1 MGRHQDRLHVRRSRG
16 VRGGEG
22 GGERGQARAGD
33 RGGVR
38 GFRSARARAW
48 RNGRRWRRT
57 RNPSHGYGRHRVRAR
72 HGRAGRTAAAQGGR
86 MRVCKTPGAIY
97 RTEIKAGSV
106 SVTVTLPEKLKGL
119 LDHLLCA
126 QAKSPAQVYEE
137 ILHDAMEDAVAKI
150 LAHNASRP

>member
-1 MGRHQDRLHVRRSRG
+1 
-16 VRGGEG
+16 
-22 GGERGQARAGD
+22 
-33 RGGVR
+33 
-38 GFRSARARAW
+38 
-48 RNGRRWRRT
+48 
-57 RNPSHGYGRHRVRAR
+57 
-72 HGRAGRTAAAQGGR
+72 

-150 LAHNASRP
+150 LAHNASRPELICKNGAWRLARTPDDRDEAVTSAVKEGA